1 MGLGE
6 WDQER
11 QTEGKDVVF
20 RSNMRDRVEVEL
32 L

>member
-11 QTEGKDVVF
+11 QTEDKDVVF
-20 RSNMRDRVEVEL
+20 RSNMRDGVEVEL